1 MTHFE
6 WTFSTYSR
14 ERKCSSC
21 TGRTS
26 AYLTNLVTGVHR
38 PLCSSCFLK
47 STTKKPSASEKL
59 SSPFNLTQQE
69 QLRLC

>member
-6 WTFSTYSR
+6 WTFSTRGR

-21 TGRTS
+21 PVRTA
-26 AYLTNLVTGVHR
+26 AYLTNVSTGVRR
-38 PLCSSCFLK
+38 PLCSNCFLEGAR
-47 STTKKPSASEKL
+47 KKPSSSEKP
-59 SSPFNLTQQE
+59 SPVFNPNAQE